1 MPASDIS
8 SRSGKCRAKGNYVVG
23 QELPP
28 EGKLESTCPECGEE
42 MVITRITPILFASE
56 FEELTL
62 LCQNCDFTK
71 KLKINRI

>member
-1 MPASDIS
+1 VI
-8 SRSGKCRAKGNYVVG
+8 G

-28 EGKLESTCPECGEE
+28 EEKLESACPGCGRE
-42 MVITRITPILFASE
+42 MVITRITPILFARE

-71 KLKINRI
+71 KLKIKRT

>member
-1 MPASDIS
+1 M
-8 SRSGKCRAKGNYVVG
+8 VG

-28 EGKLESTCPECGEE
+28 EGNLESTCPECERE

-71 KLKINRI
+71 KLKINRT